1 MRRQRPLESETRK
14 ENEPA
19 GSKGAISSLAGLT
32 RPSRRRFMTNEM
44 AQCRAD
50 VRLGRHLAHLPDP
63 PINNDHSHQAPNLE
77 TESANFQTVYHDGGN
92 SLEKE
97 TPLGAQRQIHTVMNC
112 QRRFHTEVTGS
123 HSGEIVIRVHTAV
136 SRVLAQR
143 RYDDSGTLSG
153 TFRSLPRSAAMKKSY
168 ENLYL

>member
-63 PINNDHSHQAPNLE
+63 PINN
-77 TESANFQTVYHDGGN
+77 
-92 SLEKE
+92 
-97 TPLGAQRQIHTVMNC
+97 
-112 QRRFHTEVTGS
+112 
-123 HSGEIVIRVHTAV
+123 
-136 SRVLAQR
+136 
-143 RYDDSGTLSG
+143 GTLRIHLEPDLIHG
-153 TFRSLPRSAAMKKSY
+153 TVGQTSKERQTIRIKPRTWKRNQPTSKRYTTM
-168 ENLYL
+168 EVIL